1 VQLQWHKDSAGAWHT
16 LDAVDPAR
24 FEHAGGQHGVF
35 VIWRNG
41 ESARMSV
48 VLYVGRG
55 FLPRE
60 LADCRRDPLF
70 RAEHGLHV
78 TWASLPPRDVD
89 GVAAYLYDR
98 LRPLWGEAVQTVQP
112 LPVNLPLTA

>member
-1 VQLQWHKDSAGAWHT
+1 VQLDWHKSLGGRWCG
-16 LDAVDPAR
+16 LDEVDVSR
-24 FEHAGGQHGVF
+24 FDHVGSQHGVF
-35 VIWRNG
+35 VVWRNG
-41 ESARMSV
+41 HAQSVSV

-70 RAEHGLHV
+70 RGEDGLHV
-78 TWASLPPRDVD
+78 TWASLEPSMVD

-98 LRPLWGEAVQTVQP
+98 LRPLWGEVVGSVQP
-112 LPVNLPLTA
+112 TPVNLPLSA